1 MSDINKSIAMWEEN
15 LSFPDFSYSNKLVLE
30 HVCIGLIK

>member
-15 LSFPDFSYSNKLVLE
+15 LTFPDFSYSIKLILK
-30 HVCIGLIK
+30 HVHIGLMQ